1 MKLIDSH
8 AHLDNEQFNEDRE
21 EVLNRIKE
29 NLDFA
34 VNIGYDLA
42 SSKKVLSLR
51 KIMILYM
58 Q

>member
-42 SSKKVLSLR
+42 SSKKSVEFA
-51 KIMILYM
+51 KN
-58 Q
+58 

>member
-1 MKLIDSH
+1 MRLIDSH

-34 VNIGYDLA
+34 VNIGYNLA
-42 SSKKVLSLR
+42 SSKKSV
-51 KIMILYM
+51 
-58 Q
+58 